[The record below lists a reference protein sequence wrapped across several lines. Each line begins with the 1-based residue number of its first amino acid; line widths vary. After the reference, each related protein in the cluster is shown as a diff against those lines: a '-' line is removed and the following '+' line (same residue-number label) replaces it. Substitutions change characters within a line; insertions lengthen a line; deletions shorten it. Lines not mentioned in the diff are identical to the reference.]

1 MKKILSVISLLS
13 FASVSADVVDKI
25 EFEGLDRVEPEALQD
40 CLTIKAG
47 KNYDQSDIDATLK
60 ALFAKDFFSYIKFLK
75 RGNTLVIKCVEKPMV
90 DKVAFEG
97 NDAASDDVLK
107 NIVNGRIGEGRLF
120 SLSVVKDILSD
131 FQLAYKALGYC
142 SAIITPKM
150 IKHPGNRIDIVFE
163 ISEGSKTTV
172 KKILFVGNKTFS
184 DDELKD
190 LLSTKE
196 ARIWRFWDYE
206 SHVFREDK
214 VDVDVENITSFYK
227 DNGFPFFM
235 VTSTT
240 AEMDFDRTSHYCTFT
255 MEEGD
260 RYTIKGVSLDSKVD
274 KIKAEDFKQYITLL
288 SGSIYNESQING
300 NRDRI
305 RAEIALKDHPFTDVV
320 VDTNYDKVNKTA
332 NIKYLIVERPKVF
345 VERIEI
351 VGNLR
356 TLDKVIR
363 REFSIHEGDAY
374 NVYKV
379 QRTVERLKGTD
390 YFDDVQISDAPGS
403 AEDKKVLI
411 VNVKEKESTTQVR
424 FGLNVSDAD
433 GFGAFVGFVENNL
446 FGTGRT
452 FAADIFWMQRY
463 YGCKLNIFDPHFMDQ
478 NFGAGLSVGAHQYNR
493 KNIDS
498 SVTKTA
504 YISPYIRYRIRENLW
519 HKIAYTVSFNNR
531 RWWDREDNKLRDNI
545 PSERVSD
552 YIENNRW
559 YWEEEF
565 GKYTSSEIS
574 SVLSYD
580 QTDNPYEPR
589 RGYDLAL
596 TNAFAGVGGNVRYL
610 KNELEGNYYYP
621 LTKKVTFVT
630 AAAIGHIHEMKGTRT
645 AHRFA
650 LGGDGASMRGFDYY
664 GVGPHGLPDKYGES
678 ISVGGNKYWTLSFM
692 LKAPLSTREMGING
706 VVFLDFGS
714 AWGTKYSKEHV
725 QDSAGIRS
733 SAGFAIEWARS
744 PLGVP
749 LSFVFGFSLKKKKF
763 DEKQTFTLTGFM

>member
-1 MKKILSVISLLS
+1 
-13 FASVSADVVDKI
+13 
-25 EFEGLDRVEPEALQD
+25 
-40 CLTIKAG
+40 
-47 KNYDQSDIDATLK
+47 
-60 ALFAKDFFSYIKFLK
+60 
-75 RGNTLVIKCVEKPMV
+75 MV

-107 NIVNGRIGEGRLF
+107 NMINGRVGEGRLF
-120 SLSVVKDILSD
+120 SLHVVKDILSD
-131 FQLAYKALGYC
+131 LQMAYKALGYC

-163 ISEGSKTTV
+163 IIEGSKTTV
-172 KKILFVGNKTFS
+172 KKILFVGNKSFN

-214 VDVDVENITSFYK
+214 VDVDVENLTSFYK

-235 VTSTT
+235 VTSTA

-260 RYTIKGVSLDSKVD
+260 RYTIKGVSLESKIE
-274 KIKAEDFKQYITLL
+274 KIKADDFKQYITLL
-288 SGSIYNESQING
+288 SGSVFNESQING

-305 RAEIALKDHPFTDVV
+305 RGEVALKDHPFTDVV
-320 VDTNYDKVNKTA
+320 VDIDYDKTNKTA
-332 NIKYLIVERPKVF
+332 YVKYFIVERPKAF
-345 VERIEI
+345 IERIEI
-351 VGNLR
+351 VGNLK

-374 NVYKV
+374 NVYKI
-379 QRTVERLKGTD
+379 QRTVERLKGMG
-390 YFDDVQISDAPGS
+390 YFDDVQVSDAPGS
-403 AEDKKVLI
+403 AGDKKVLI
-411 VNVKEKESTTQVR
+411 VSVKEKESTAQVR

-433 GFGAFVGFVENNL
+433 GFGGFVGFVENNL
-446 FGTGRT
+446 MGTGRT
-452 FAADIFWMQRY
+452 FAADVFWMQKY
-463 YGCKLNIFDPHFMDQ
+463 YGCKLNLFDPYFMDQ

-493 KNIDS
+493 KHVDS
-498 SVTKTA
+498 SVTKSA
-504 YISPYIRYRIRENLW
+504 YVSPYIRYRVRESLW
-519 HKIAYTVSFNNR
+519 HRVAYTISLNDR
-531 RWWDREDNKLRDNI
+531 RYWDRTEGRLHDKVPDGVYDILLKD
-545 PSERVSD
+545 
-552 YIENNRW
+552 
-559 YWEEEF
+559 EF
-565 GKYTSSEIS
+565 GRYVCSEIS
-574 SVLSYD
+574 STLSYD

-596 TNAFAGVGGNVRYL
+596 TNSFAGVGGSVRYF

-621 LTKKVTFVT
+621 LTKKVTFITSASV
-630 AAAIGHIHEMKGTRT
+630 GHIHEIRGTRSG
-645 AHRFA
+645 HRYA
-650 LGGDGASMRGFDYY
+650 LGGDGTSMRGFDYY
-664 GVGPHGLPDKYGES
+664 GVGPHGKDPNRNGEQ
-678 ISVGGNKYWTLSFM
+678 ISVGGNKFWTMSFM

-714 AWGTKYSKEHV
+714 AWGSKYDRSKV
-725 QDSAGIRS
+725 DDSSAVRS
-733 SAGFAIEWARS
+733 SIGVAIEWAKS

-749 LSFVFGFSLKKKKF
+749 LSFVFGFPIKKKKF